1 MQLHWGWAVLG
12 ALALGAG
19 LIWWT
24 SPDHSRTTPDNP
36 ERHDAARGARS
47 KADAAPTIYRWVDAH
62 GVVNLTTDH
71 PPAGR
76 RFTIV
81 HINPNQNIVPMSD
94 SPSTNRSATR
104 SAVAH

>member
-1 MQLHWGWAVLG
+1 MQLHWGWAVIG

-24 SPDHSRTTPDNP
+24 QPADDSRATPDNP
-36 ERHDAARGARS
+36 DRHGARGRS
-47 KADAAPTIYRWVDAH
+47 QADAAPTIYRWVDAH
-62 GVVNLTTDH
+62 GVVNVSNEH

-76 RFTIV
+76 KFTIV

-94 SPSTNRSATR
+94 SPSTTR
-104 SAVAH
+104 STTRSSVPH